1 MEEQEEKR
9 GGGLGKEE
17 QDEKKGRKSLYD
29 TKRMKCII
37 YLFFTSQKY
46 KYNSLFYGLPCTIV
60 V

>member
-37 YLFFTSQKY
+37 YLFFTSQK
-46 KYNSLFYGLPCTIV
+46 
-60 V
+60 